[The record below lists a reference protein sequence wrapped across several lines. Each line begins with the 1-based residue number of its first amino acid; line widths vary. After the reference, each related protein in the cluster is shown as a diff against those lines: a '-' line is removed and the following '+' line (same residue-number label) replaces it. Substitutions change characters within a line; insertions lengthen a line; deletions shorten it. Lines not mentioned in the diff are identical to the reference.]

1 MDEKTAPGQRSA
13 LLSAIPRDQVRWIVL
28 GLLLGIAT
36 ASWIVLWAWGS
47 RAGSMMEGPSM
58 GLGAIGFLTA
68 WGVMMVAMMFPTA
81 APMVLVFARVQAGKR
96 RQGQAFVAT
105 WVFVAGYLILW
116 IAFGLPVYGLAV
128 AIERAVDLAGIAA
141 TGLARAGG
149 LLILLAGLYQL
160 SPLKRACLTHCRS
173 PLHFV
178 LTHWRDGALGALAMG
193 TRHGVY
199 CLGCCWLL
207 FLILLPIGFMNIA
220 AMVLLTALIFA
231 EKALPFSR
239 PVRVAAA
246 GLLAMWGTL
255 VLFAPH
261 LLPVTMGMEH

>member
-1 MDEKTAPGQRSA
+1 M
-13 LLSAIPRDQVRWIVL
+13 RWIVL

-81 APMVLVFARVQAGKR
+81 APMVLMFARVQAGKR

-128 AIERAVDLAGIAA
+128 AIEHIVNEVGIA
-141 TGLARAGG
+141 TTSLARAGG